1 MGRWREFGYRGR
13 REQSLAR
20 TFGAVALMAVVLAAV
35 GCAADPAPPHKVS
48 ASESAEGLPPAALP
62 VDLHGKT
69 VQLTYD
75 SGSGGTA
82 TFAGDGRTL
91 TYVAADTGRRT
102 TAAVAVAPIESGIF
116 LVTWADEDT
125 GAVISQVQ
133 DYRTGK
139 INGTWVRR
147 ADPSAPFAIE
157 TRSGSVHL
165 TD

>member
-1 MGRWREFGYRGR
+1 MA
-13 REQSLAR
+13 L
-20 TFGAVALMAVVLAAV
+20 GAIACAAV

-48 ASESAEGLPPAALP
+48 ASEAAQGVAPAALP
-62 VDLHGKT
+62 ANLHGKT
-69 VQLTYD
+69 VQITYD

-82 TFAGDGRTL
+82 TYSEQGDTL

-102 TAAVAVAPIESGIF
+102 TAPVAIAPIESGIF
-116 LVTWADEDT
+116 LVTWAEDGT

-139 INGTWVRR
+139 VQGTWARR
-147 ADPSAPFAIE
+147 PDPAAPFTFE
-157 TRSGSVHL
+157 TRSGAVHL

>member
-1 MGRWREFGYRGR
+1 MA
-13 REQSLAR
+13 L
-20 TFGAVALMAVVLAAV
+20 GAIACAAV

-48 ASESAEGLPPAALP
+48 ASEAAQGVPPADLP
-62 VDLHGKT
+62 ANLRGKT

-82 TFAGDGRTL
+82 TYSDEGDTL

-102 TAAVAVAPIESGIF
+102 TAPVAIAPIDSGIF
-116 LVTWADEDT
+116 LVTWAEDGT

-139 INGTWVRR
+139 VRATWARR
-147 ADPSAPFAIE
+147 PDPAAPFTFEI
-157 TRSGSVHL
+157 RSGAVHL